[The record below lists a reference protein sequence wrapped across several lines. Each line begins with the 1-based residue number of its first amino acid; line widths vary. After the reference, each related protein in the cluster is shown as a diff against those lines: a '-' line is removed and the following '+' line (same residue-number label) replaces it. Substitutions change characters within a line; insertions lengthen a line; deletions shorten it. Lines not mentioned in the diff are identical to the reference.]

1 MIVTATTEILQ
12 DCYAANVSFS
22 ISRIANRMATLR
34 RQLYNELGNTKLSQ
48 AMEAVGLDD
57 EEEMWRRL
65 DQLRVSAPK
74 KPQRVGYLALNSVI

>member
-1 MIVTATTEILQ
+1 MVLKNGPIVVTFRVYN
-12 DCYAANVSFS
+12 CYITFS

-34 RQLYNELGNTKLSQ
+34 RQLYNELGNTRLSQ

-65 DQLRVSAPK
+65 DKFRVSARKSPTLLF
-74 KPQRVGYLALNSVI
+74 VA